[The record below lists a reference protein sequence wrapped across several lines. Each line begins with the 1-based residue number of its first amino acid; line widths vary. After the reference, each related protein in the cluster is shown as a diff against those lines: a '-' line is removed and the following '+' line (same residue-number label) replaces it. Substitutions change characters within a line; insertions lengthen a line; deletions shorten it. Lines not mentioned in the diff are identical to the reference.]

1 MQEKEWS
8 MAGGSLRY
16 AENRGQIEITGW
28 QGTAGEVTV
37 PESIE
42 GHPVTAIGKK
52 AFLSKKN
59 LRKVNL
65 PETIREIGDWA
76 FAYCDSLVQVTM
88 GSLEITFGKAVFLEC
103 GSLRLLTIAGKSE
116 TVAALLASAVWAAGA
131 YYLLSVEEAGNREWF
146 SKWDARMLAVLR
158 GADDEGYS
166 RQVLCGE
173 EDYGS
178 TDLEAFRSEQRKK
191 KVRLLFLRLLY
202 PDYLDSETE
211 AEMREYLK
219 AHTKG
224 CTAEETWQVVL
235 KEHGNDKTYYELF
248 TELGC
253 VSEENFNG
261 LIDDIGEDYPEMKAY
276 LMRYKAQ
283 QIGYTDFFADLDI

>member
-1 MQEKEWS
+1 MQEKEWNI
-8 MAGGSLRY
+8 AGGSLRY

-28 QGTAGEVTV
+28 QGTAVEVTV

-42 GHPVTAIGKK
+42 GQPVTIIGKK

-65 PETIREIGDWA
+65 PESIREIGDWA
-76 FAYCDSLVQVTM
+76 FAYCDSLEQVTL
-88 GSLEITFGKAVFLEC
+88 GSREITFGKAVFLEC
-103 GSLRLLTIAGKSE
+103 GSLRFLTIAGRSE
-116 TVAALLASAVWAAGA
+116 TVAALLASAVTAAGA

-191 KVRLLFLRLLY
+191 KVRLLLLRLLY
-202 PDYLDSETE
+202 PDDLDAETE
-211 AEMREYLK
+211 TEMREYLK
-219 AHTKG
+219 EHTKG
-224 CTAEETWQVVL
+224 CPAEETWQVIL

-248 TELGC
+248 TGLGC
-253 VSEENFNG
+253 VDEENFNE
-261 LIDDIGEDYPEMKAY
+261 LINDIGENYPEMKAY
-276 LMRYKAQ
+276 LMRYKAE
-283 QIGYTDFFADLDI
+283 QIGYTDFFHDLDF

>member
-28 QGTAGEVTV
+28 QGTAVEVIV

-42 GHPVTAIGKK
+42 GQSVTAIGKK

-59 LRKVNL
+59 LRKVSL

-76 FAYCDSLVQVTM
+76 FAYCDSLAQVTLD
-88 GSLEITFGKAVFLEC
+88 SREITFGKAVFLEC

-146 SKWDARMLAVLR
+146 SKWDARMLAVLH

-191 KVRLLFLRLLY
+191 KVRLLLLRLLY
-202 PDYLDSETE
+202 SDYLDSETE

-224 CTAEETWQVVL
+224 RTAEETWQVVL

-283 QIGYTDFFADLDI
+283 QIGYTDFFADLDF